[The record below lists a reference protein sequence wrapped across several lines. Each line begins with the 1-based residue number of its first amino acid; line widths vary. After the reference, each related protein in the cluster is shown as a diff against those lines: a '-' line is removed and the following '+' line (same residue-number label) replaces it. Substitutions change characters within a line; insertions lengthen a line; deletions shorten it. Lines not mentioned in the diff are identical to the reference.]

1 VTQSDVDRI
10 FDSHP
15 PKDESEALAHE
26 QVRAAFKDMAKVM
39 SNLPAGRE
47 RSLVMT
53 KLEEASFY
61 AHAAIGRDSIPSK
74 ETA

>member
-1 VTQSDVDRI
+1 MNQSDVDRI

-15 PKDESEALAHE
+15 PATEEQALAHE
-26 QVRAAFKDMAKVM
+26 QVRDAFKRIALTL

-53 KLEEASFY
+53 KLEEASFF
-61 AHAAIGRDSIPSK
+61 AHAAIGRDPQ
-74 ETA
+74 

>member
-1 VTQSDVDRI
+1 VNQPDIDRI

-15 PKDESEALAHE
+15 PKDEGEALAHE

-47 RSLVMT
+47 RSIVLT
-53 KLEEASFY
+53 KLEEASFF
-61 AHAAIGRDSIPSK
+61 AHAAIGREP
-74 ETA
+74 A

>member
-1 VTQSDVDRI
+1 VNQSDVDRI

-15 PKDESEALAHE
+15 PTTEEQALAHE
-26 QVRAAFKDMAKVM
+26 EVRAAFKRIALTM

-53 KLEEASFY
+53 KLEEASFF
-61 AHAAIGRDSIPSK
+61 AHAAIGRDPQ
-74 ETA
+74 